1 MRAFVAIRC
10 SSQWPM
16 GCWPTPFAS
25 LALYVRELSAF
36 RRVAALGKKGEIV
49 CAQTETLPEVPG
61 LELII
66 RLAPSFPRP
75 PPPPASPPSQS
86 WPVSTSRNPL
96 AQRWFRPLVSTVL
109 LHTST
114 SLALNYIEGKD
125 YYCSGT
131 RAIRYSTLLKPVSF
145 TTTSISSE
153 DRNVFIVDWT

>member
-1 MRAFVAIRC
+1 MANGMLADAIRKPRTLC
-10 SSQWPM
+10 ARVIGVPKSRGPRKERRNRLRAD
-16 GCWPTPFAS
+16 GDAARGAGTRVNYPI
-25 LALYVRELSAF
+25 SAF
-36 RRVAALGKKGEIV
+36 
-49 CAQTETLPEVPG
+49 LP
-61 LELII
+61 
-66 RLAPSFPRP
+66 SP